1 MTDIMGLLFSVVG
14 TVFVFRARM
23 DLDLFHTWAGYFEN
37 KTHLVTSGIYAYVRH
52 PIYTGVYFF
61 IFGGFTIIIPH
72 FLFGGLSP
80 NIPPLLSMLEIAAIA
95 SLIYILGFLAFVTN
109 RESMILMSIFG
120 DEYAQ
125 YKKQTH
131 AFLPLRKFKNA
142 NQRK

>member
-1 MTDIMGLLFSVVG
+1 M
-14 TVFVFRARM
+14 
-23 DLDLFHTWAGYFEN
+23 
-37 KTHLVTSGIYAYVRH
+37 TSGIYAYVRH

-95 SLIYILGFLAFVTN
+95 SLIYIMGFLAFVAN
-109 RESMILMSIFG
+109 RESMILMSMFG

-142 NQRK
+142 N